1 MLTNPDNTKVF
12 RSSHPI
18 PPAPT
23 HNTRLPRQASRAPE
37 TEHVPD
43 MILWMNGWR
52 VPPPPHSPPPPLH
65 SIERDRTRGS
75 LSIGIGNGFGW
86 EFRWEFPSEN
96 PVGNSFFQTRSSV
109 LFFCSFVP
117 VETPCLYSTPSPSRH
132 PSRNQAGRQR
142 NGAQRSA
149 SAVTAREGRGQG
161 EGGLDQLS
169 VRGLGRGQ
177 AG

>member
-43 MILWMNGWR
+43 MIIWMDGWR
-52 VPPPPHSPPPPLH
+52 VPPPPHSPTHAPAL
-65 SIERDRTRGS
+65 DRTRS
-75 LSIGIGNGFGW
+75 NTRLPFHWEWIRW
-86 EFRWEFPSEN
+86 EFRWECPSEN
-96 PVGNSFFQTRSSV
+96 PNVGNSFFQQEVQRSV

-117 VETPCLYSTPSPSRH
+117 VETPCLYAPSPSRH